1 MRELS
6 VWRQSLVAMQRVGF
20 QFPDEESNS
29 GPCIARQIPNY
40 WATRE
45 IPVVASFLP
54 LFGKA

>member
-29 GPCIARQIPNY
+29 GPLHC
-40 WATRE
+40 
-45 IPVVASFLP
+45 
-54 LFGKA
+54 KADP